1 MLVADSFSQDLFA
14 PRIKRQQINIVI
26 CAPVQNAASTVDGR
40 VDQGVRGAA
49 VLGLD
54 VKDRI
59 ACLYIRVM
67 PKEHMFVHSTVAA
80 SAIVPSARA
89 AAHSSRHLTDWRLN
103 GYYNASPMTDSGL
116 QAYTPLL
123 LHLLIASALAGALTA
138 ASVLVGWRRPS
149 RAKQQPYECGM
160 EPTGD
165 ARAPVSV
172 RFYLVAMVFI
182 LFDVEAI
189 FLYPWAYIYRD
200 FIKMSP
206 SIGMYGFME
215 MMVYIAILLVG
226 YFYLWKKGALDWH
239 KY

>member
-1 MLVADSFSQDLFA
+1 MYAYTPARRARRRFPERAKRFFA
-14 PRIKRQQINIVI
+14 
-26 CAPVQNAASTVDGR
+26 C
-40 VDQGVRGAA
+40 
-49 VLGLD
+49 
-54 VKDRI
+54 
-59 ACLYIRVM
+59 
-67 PKEHMFVHSTVAA
+67 
-80 SAIVPSARA
+80 
-89 AAHSSRHLTDWRLN
+89 HLTDWPLN

-116 QAYTPLL
+116 QAYLPLL
-123 LHLLIASALAGALTA
+123 IHLLLATALAGALTA
-138 ASVLVGWRRPS
+138 ASVLIGWRRPS
-149 RAKQQPYECGM
+149 RAKQLPYECGM

-165 ARAPVSV
+165 ARAPISV

-200 FIKMSP
+200 FIKISP
-206 SIGMYGFME
+206 SVGLYGFVE